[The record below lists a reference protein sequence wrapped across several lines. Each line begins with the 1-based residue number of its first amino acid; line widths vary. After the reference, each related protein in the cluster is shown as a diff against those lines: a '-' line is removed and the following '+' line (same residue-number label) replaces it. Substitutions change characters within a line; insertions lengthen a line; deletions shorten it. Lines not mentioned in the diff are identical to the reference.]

1 MTSVH
6 ETYMREAMLLA
17 QNAAAQDEVPV
28 GALVI
33 REDGLRLGM
42 GFNQNV
48 YKSDPTAHAEVMALR
63 EAGEYLGNYRLVDAT
78 LYVTL
83 EPCLMCFTAMIHA
96 RVTRLVY
103 GAGDPKT
110 GFSRFLDDDRLGM
123 FNHSMEIVPHVL
135 EEENAEAI
143 RAFFREKRE
152 RGKRKWM
159 KNQG

>member
-1 MTSVH
+1 MTEVH
-6 ETYMREAMLLA
+6 EQYMQEAIRLA
-17 QNAAAQDEVPV
+17 QNAAAQGEVPV
-28 GALVI
+28 GALIV

-48 YKSDPTAHAEVMALR
+48 GNSDPTAHAEVMALR
-63 EAGEYLGNYRLVDAT
+63 EAGDFLGNYRLSNAT

-96 RVTRLVY
+96 RVARLVY

-110 GFSRFLDDDRLGM
+110 GFTRFLDEDRLAM
-123 FNHSMEIVPHVL
+123 FNHKMEIVPHIL
-135 EEENAEAI
+135 EEENAECI

-152 RGKRKWM
+152 RGKRRWL
-159 KNQG
+159 KNQS